1 MAWNEPG
8 GNKPGGNKPRDPWG
22 GGGDQ
27 GPPDLDEMLKNLR
40 GKFSGLFG
48 GGGSGGSSSNGGGAS
63 LLAIIAAVLVVLYL
77 FWGAFTVDQQDRA
90 VVLSFGKYDR
100 TLGPGLNWHWPPV
113 ERVRKVKVD
122 QTREYSVRE
131 EMLTKDTNIVGVNLK
146 VQYRVVNAE
155 TYVLRV
161 SDPEAVLRHAVES
174 ALRQV
179 VGSSS
184 MDEVLI
190 EQRERIGVDVGV
202 RLQEYLD
209 RYHTGLLIIELILDR
224 TAAPEAVRDAF
235 DDVARAKEDEE
246 RFRNEAETYSNGVI
260 PDSRGRAQRLREE
273 AQGYNAQVVA
283 RSEGDA
289 QRFEALLTEY
299 KRAPE
304 ITRDR
309 LYLET
314 IEQVLSGASK
324 VLIDTKSGNN
334 MLYLPLDQM
343 IRQQKEGRAQNAP
356 SASDSGVAAPRSSSA
371 SERPQTGYGSQTRG
385 LR

>member
-1 MAWNEPG
+1 MAWNE
-8 GNKPGGNKPRDPWG
+8 PGGNKPRDPWG

-27 GPPDLDEMLKNLR
+27 GPPDLDEVLKNLR

-48 GGGSGGSSSNGGGAS
+48 GKAGGSNGGGAS
-63 LLAIIAAVLVVLYL
+63 VVAIVLVALTVLYL
-77 FWGAFTVDQQDRA
+77 FWGAFTVQQQDRA

-113 ERVRKVKVD
+113 ETFRRVNVD
-122 QTREYSVRE
+122 QVREYSVKE
-131 EMLTKDTNIVGVNLK
+131 EMLTRDTNIVGVNLK
-146 VQYRVVNAE
+146 VQYRVVDAQ

-161 SDPEAVLRHAVES
+161 ADSEAVLKHAVES

-179 VGSSS
+179 VGAST
-184 MDEVLI
+184 MDQVLI
-190 EQRERIGVDVGV
+190 EERERIGTDVRA

-209 RYHTGLLIIELILDR
+209 RYNTGLLIVELILDR

-246 RFRNEAETYSNGVI
+246 RFRNEAQTYANGVI
-260 PDSRGRAQRLREE
+260 PDASGRARRLREE
-273 AQGYNAQVVA
+273 AQAYKEQVVA
-283 RSEGDA
+283 RAQGDA

-299 KRAPE
+299 RRAPAV
-304 ITRDR
+304 TRDR

-314 IEQVLSGASK
+314 LEQVMSGASK

-343 IRQQKEGRAQNAP
+343 IRQQKESRAQAAP
-356 SASDSGVAAPRSSSA
+356 ATSDSGVAAPKSSSA
-371 SERPQTGYGSQTRG
+371 SERPQTGYGSRTREI
-385 LR
+385 R

>member
-1 MAWNEPG
+1 MAWNE
-8 GNKPGGNKPRDPWG
+8 PGGNKPRDPWG

-27 GPPDLDEMLKNLR
+27 GPPDLDEVLKNLR

-48 GGGSGGSSSNGGGAS
+48 GKSGGGNGGGAS
-63 LLAIIAAVLVVLYL
+63 VVAIVLAALAVLYL

-113 ERVRKVKVD
+113 ETFRRVKVD
-122 QTREYSVRE
+122 QTREYSLRE
-131 EMLTKDTNIVGVNLK
+131 EMLTRDTNIVGVNLK
-146 VQYRVVNAE
+146 VQYRVVDAQ

-161 SDPEAVLRHAVES
+161 ADSEAVLKHAVES

-179 VGSSS
+179 VGSST

-190 EQRERIGVDVGV
+190 EERERIGTDVRT

-209 RYHTGLLIIELILDR
+209 RYNTGLLIVELILDR

-246 RFRNEAETYSNGVI
+246 RFRNEAQTYANGVI
-260 PDSRGRAQRLREE
+260 PDASGRARRLREE
-273 AQGYNAQVVA
+273 AQAYKEQVVA

-299 KRAPE
+299 RRAPA

-314 IEQVLSGASK
+314 IEQVMSGASK

-343 IRQQKEGRAQNAP
+343 IKQQKESRAQAAP
-356 SASDSGVAAPRSSSA
+356 VTSESGVAAPRSSSA
-371 SERPQTGYGSQTRG
+371 SERPQTGYGSRTREI
-385 LR
+385 R

>member
-1 MAWNEPG
+1 MAWNE
-8 GNKPGGNKPRDPWG
+8 PGGNKPRDPWG

-27 GPPDLDEMLKNLR
+27 GPPDLDEVLKNLR

-48 GGGSGGSSSNGGGAS
+48 GKGGGTNGGGGAVVAIV
-63 LLAIIAAVLVVLYL
+63 LLALVLLYL
-77 FWGAFTVDQQDRA
+77 FWGAFTVQQQDRA

-113 ERVRKVKVD
+113 ETFRRVNVD
-122 QTREYSVRE
+122 QVREHSVRE
-131 EMLTKDTNIVGVNLK
+131 EMLTRDTNIVGVNLK
-146 VQYRVVNAE
+146 VQYKVVDAQ

-161 SDPEAVLRHAVES
+161 ADSEAVLKHAVES

-179 VGSSS
+179 VGAST
-184 MDEVLI
+184 MDQVLI
-190 EQRERIGVDVGV
+190 EERERIGADVGT
-202 RLQEYLD
+202 RLQKYLD
-209 RYHTGLLIIELILDR
+209 QYNTGLLIVELILDR

-246 RFRNEAETYSNGVI
+246 RFRNEAQTYANGVI
-260 PDSRGRAQRLREE
+260 PDASGRARRLREE
-273 AQGYNAQVVA
+273 AQAYKEQVVA
-283 RSEGDA
+283 RSQGDA

-299 KRAPE
+299 RRAPA

-314 IEQVLSGASK
+314 LEQVLSGASK

-343 IRQQKEGRAQNAP
+343 IRQQKESRALAEP
-356 SASDSGVAAPRSSSA
+356 STSASGVAAPKSSSA
-371 SERPQTGYGSQTRG
+371 SERPQTGYGSRTREI
-385 LR
+385 R

>member
-1 MAWNEPG
+1 MAWNE
-8 GNKPGGNKPRDPWG
+8 PGGNKPRDPWG

-27 GPPDLDEMLKNLR
+27 GPPDLDEVLKNLR

-48 GGGSGGSSSNGGGAS
+48 GKGGGSGNGGGAS
-63 LLAIIAAVLVVLYL
+63 LIAIVSAALVVLYL

-113 ERVRKVKVD
+113 ETVRKVKVD
-122 QTREYSVRE
+122 QTREYSLRE
-131 EMLTKDTNIVGVNLK
+131 EMLTRDTNIVGVNLK
-146 VQYRVVNAE
+146 VQYRVVDAQ

-161 SDPEAVLRHAVES
+161 ADSEAVLRHAVES

-179 VGSSS
+179 VGAAT

-190 EQRERIGVDVGV
+190 EERERIGADVRL

-209 RYHTGLLIIELILDR
+209 RYNTGLLIVELILDR

-246 RFRNEAETYSNGVI
+246 RFRNEAQTYANGVI
-260 PDSRGRAQRLREE
+260 PDASGRARRLREE
-273 AQGYNAQVVA
+273 AQAYKEQVVA

-299 KRAPE
+299 RRAPAV
-304 ITRDR
+304 TRDR

-314 IEQVLSGASK
+314 LEQVLAGASK

-343 IRQQKEGRAQNAP
+343 IRQQKEGRAQSP
-356 SASDSGVAAPRSSSA
+356 SAPRRNDRLRNPPVRRRDVPRPAAVAAAGRA
-371 SERPQTGYGSQTRG
+371 
-385 LR
+385 

>member
-1 MAWNEPG
+1 MAWNE
-8 GNKPGGNKPRDPWG
+8 PGGNKPRDPWG

-27 GPPDLDEMLKNLR
+27 GPPDLDEVLKNLR

-48 GGGSGGSSSNGGGAS
+48 GKAGGNNGGGGAVVAIV
-63 LLAIIAAVLVVLYL
+63 LLALVLLYL
-77 FWGAFTVDQQDRA
+77 FWGAFTVQQQDRA

-113 ERVRKVKVD
+113 ETFRRVNVD
-122 QTREYSVRE
+122 QVREHSVRE
-131 EMLTKDTNIVGVNLK
+131 EMLTRDTNIVGVNLK
-146 VQYRVVNAE
+146 VQYKVVDAQ

-161 SDPEAVLRHAVES
+161 ADSEAVLKHAVES

-179 VGSSS
+179 VGAST
-184 MDEVLI
+184 MDQVLI
-190 EQRERIGVDVGV
+190 EERERIGADVGT
-202 RLQEYLD
+202 RLQKYLD
-209 RYHTGLLIIELILDR
+209 QYNTGLLIVELILDR

-246 RFRNEAETYSNGVI
+246 RFRNEAQTYANGVI
-260 PDSRGRAQRLREE
+260 PDASGRARRLREE
-273 AQGYNAQVVA
+273 AQAYKEQVVA
-283 RSEGDA
+283 RSQGDA

-299 KRAPE
+299 RRAPA

-314 IEQVLSGASK
+314 LEQVLGGASK

-343 IRQQKEGRAQNAP
+343 IRQHKESRALAEP
-356 SASDSGVAAPRSSSA
+356 STSASGVAAPKSSSA
-371 SERPQTGYGSQTRG
+371 SERPQTGYGSRTREI
-385 LR
+385 R

>member
-1 MAWNEPG
+1 MAWNE
-8 GNKPGGNKPRDPWG
+8 PGGNKPRDPWG

-27 GPPDLDEMLKNLR
+27 GPPDLDEVLKNLR

-48 GGGSGGSSSNGGGAS
+48 GKGGGSGNGGGAS
-63 LLAIIAAVLVVLYL
+63 LIAIVSAALVVLYL

-113 ERVRKVKVD
+113 ETVSKVKVD
-122 QTREYSVRE
+122 QTREYSLRE
-131 EMLTKDTNIVGVNLK
+131 EMLTRDTNIVGVNLK
-146 VQYRVVNAE
+146 VQYRVVDAQ
-155 TYVLRV
+155 TFVLRV
-161 SDPEAVLRHAVES
+161 ADSESVLKHAVES

-179 VGSSS
+179 VGAAT

-190 EQRERIGVDVGV
+190 EERERIGADVRL

-209 RYHTGLLIIELILDR
+209 RYNTGLLIVELILDR

-246 RFRNEAETYSNGVI
+246 RFRNEAQTYANGVI
-260 PDSRGRAQRLREE
+260 PDASGRARRLREE
-273 AQGYNAQVVA
+273 AQAYKEQVVA
-283 RSEGDA
+283 RAEGDA

-299 KRAPE
+299 RRAPA

-314 IEQVLSGASK
+314 LEQVLAGASK

-343 IRQQKEGRAQNAP
+343 IRQQKEGRAQSP
-356 SASDSGVAAPRSSSA
+356 STTSDSGVAAPKSSSA
-371 SERPQTGYGSQTRG
+371 SERPQTGYGSRTREI
-385 LR
+385 R

>member
-1 MAWNEPG
+1 MAWNE
-8 GNKPGGNKPRDPWG
+8 PGGNKPRDPWG

-27 GPPDLDEMLKNLR
+27 GPPDLDEVLKNLR

-48 GGGSGGSSSNGGGAS
+48 GKGGGSNGGGAS
-63 LLAIIAAVLVVLYL
+63 VVAIVLLALTVLYL
-77 FWGAFTVDQQDRA
+77 FWGAFTVQQQDRA

-113 ERVRKVKVD
+113 ETFRRVNVD
-122 QTREYSVRE
+122 QVREYSVKE
-131 EMLTKDTNIVGVNLK
+131 EMLTRDTNIVGVNLK
-146 VQYRVVNAE
+146 VQYRVVDAQ

-161 SDPEAVLRHAVES
+161 ADSEAVLKHAVES

-179 VGSSS
+179 VGAST
-184 MDEVLI
+184 MDQVLI
-190 EQRERIGVDVGV
+190 EERERIGTDVRA

-209 RYHTGLLIIELILDR
+209 RYNTGLLIVELILDR

-246 RFRNEAETYSNGVI
+246 RFRNEAQTYANGVI
-260 PDSRGRAQRLREE
+260 PDASGRARRLREE
-273 AQGYNAQVVA
+273 AQAYKEQVVA
-283 RSEGDA
+283 RAQGDA

-299 KRAPE
+299 RRAPAV
-304 ITRDR
+304 TRDR

-314 IEQVLSGASK
+314 LEQVMSGASK

-343 IRQQKEGRAQNAP
+343 IRQQKESRAQSAP
-356 SASDSGVAAPRSSSA
+356 ATSDSGVAAPKSSSA
-371 SERPQTGYGSQTRG
+371 SERPQTGYGSRTREI
-385 LR
+385 R